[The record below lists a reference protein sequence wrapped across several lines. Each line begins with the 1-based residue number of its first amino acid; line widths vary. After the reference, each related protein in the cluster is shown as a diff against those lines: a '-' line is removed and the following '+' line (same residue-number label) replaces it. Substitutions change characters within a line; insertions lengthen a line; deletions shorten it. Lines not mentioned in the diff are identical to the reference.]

1 MSSSLR
7 LSEQKLT
14 FSLHFYERYTNLT
27 DFTEGRWSSRAQILL
42 IVWFMVYGF
51 LVYEE
56 IGEKF
61 FILTNFRKPLNKAGS
76 SFQNSS
82 VIGSEAFG

>member
-1 MSSSLR
+1 
-7 LSEQKLT
+7 
-14 FSLHFYERYTNLT
+14 
-27 DFTEGRWSSRAQILL
+27 
-42 IVWFMVYGF
+42 MVDGF

-61 FILTNFRKPLNKAGS
+61 FILTNFRKPLNKAAS

-82 VIGSEAFG
+82 VIGPEAFG